1 MGQRGQTTL
10 PAHMVSVLSYNDIG
24 GGSKGG
30 GFLVQDNFV
39 LGAVHC
45 NGRKISVI
53 LGAHSI
59 RKMENSQQVIPVLKA
74 FPHNDNSKVNDIML
88 LKLQNKAQLNWA
100 VKTITLLQSR
110 DWLRPG
116 QVCSV
121 AGYGKQAS
129 GKKANT
135 LQEVDLEVQN
145 EQKCKDLFKNYNSI
159 QLCVRNPNNK
169 KATASGD
176 SRGRLVC
183 NNMAQGIVSF
193 GKSNGKPPHIF
204 TRISSFLP
212 WIKSTILQA
221 AGTRLRCP
229 QD

>member
-1 MGQRGQTTL
+1 
-10 PAHMVSVLSYNDIG
+10 MVSVLSYNDIG
-24 GGSKGG
+24 GGSKCER
-30 GFLVQDNFV
+30 FLVQDNFV

-53 LGAHSI
+53 LGAHKI
-59 RKMENSQQVIPVLKA
+59 RKMENSQQVIPVLKS
-74 FPHNDNSKVNDIML
+74 FPHNDNSKVNDIRL

-100 VKTITLLQSR
+100 VKTITLLQSQ

-135 LQEVDLEVQN
+135 LQEMDLEVQN

-169 KATASGD
+169 KATTSGD

-193 GKSNGKPPHIF
+193 GKRNGKPPHIF

-212 WIKSTILQA
+212 WIKSTIVQA